1 MDLLDERRGRLRQYD
16 VMPKLR
22 TLAICVSFI
31 ASAAVS
37 GNAVSRDAV
46 SRDAVSRDAVSV
58 GRAVSVG
65 QQEVPS
71 LSHDRTDEQ
80 ASPRL
85 PPVFPEATEDDKAA
99 PSAVAPVPGR
109 ASAQERI
116 AATQQA
122 EVQSNRPLNLRFAEL
137 SESSGK
143 GRFNLTGNA
152 VFSQWLSEHA
162 STEKPSWDRE
172 KLSEATVRL
181 QFARLVEAAAL
192 RSPRV
197 RQARAQYEASLSDTK
212 SVKGQ
217 RWPQVDITTS
227 TAAIPIGGSRDDNN
241 PSLGSALQANIVT
254 PIYDFGRLKKTI
266 HSYEQLADA
275 GHQTYQAELQNSASQ
290 VSSEAIELIKNGV
303 LAEIS
308 EGYVNRLGTLVE
320 MLSDIVKVDTGR
332 GSELTQAKARFLQA
346 EANRDAI
353 LARIRDQELTLR
365 KLVGDTPLPDIGT
378 ESWDIQPGDLER
390 QLAMLDQHPLVLKA
404 SAETA
409 SAVSSAEAIKS
420 SARPQ
425 LNWIVSKT
433 TAEDALGRSQ
443 PWETRLGLSWAA
455 FRGGSQRA
463 QRQAALA
470 RAEAGR
476 QLEEQQRLDLEY
488 QIRGA
493 EHNARVLF
501 ERADSYRALTD
512 ETEQVRRAFFQ
523 QWYHLG
529 KRSLLDVLSAE
540 NEYHSNQINEVTSRF
555 DGYRAVF
562 DGHLSAGDLLIWLR
576 GQ

>member
-1 MDLLDERRGRLRQYD
+1 
-16 VMPKLR
+16 MPKLSAS
-22 TLAICVSFI
+22 AIFI
-31 ASAAVS
+31 ACSIAS
-37 GNAVSRDAV
+37 GVATGQQRATSVEPQGEHSRLL
-46 SRDAVSRDAVSV
+46 
-58 GRAVSVG
+58 GWTVG
-65 QQEVPS
+65 QTQPEPADAMQKTDAPS
-71 LSHDRTDEQ
+71 PLPPLDL
-80 ASPRL
+80 RL
-85 PPVFPEATEDDKAA
+85 PPLPA
-99 PSAVAPVPGR
+99 SPGR
-109 ASAQERI
+109 G
-116 AATQQA
+116 
-122 EVQSNRPLNLRFAEL
+122 PLDA
-137 SESSGK
+137 
-143 GRFNLTGNA
+143 TGNE

-162 STEKPSWDRE
+162 STEKQPWERE
-172 KLSEATVRL
+172 NLSDASVRA

-192 RSPRV
+192 HSPRV
-197 RQARAQYEASLSDTK
+197 QQARAQYEASLSDVK
-212 SVKGQ
+212 SAKGQ
-217 RWPQVDITTS
+217 RWPQLDITTS
-227 TAAIPIGGSRDDNN
+227 TATVPIGGSRDGGNASQG
-241 PSLGSALQANIVT
+241 PALQANIVT
-254 PIYDFGRLKKTI
+254 PVYDFGRLKKTI
-266 HSYEQLADA
+266 QSYEQLADA
-275 GHQTYQAELQNSASQ
+275 GYQTYQAELQNSASQ
-290 VSSEAIELIKNGV
+290 VSYETIELIKNQI

-308 EGYVNRLGTLVE
+308 DGYVNRLGTLVE
-320 MLSDIVKVDTGR
+320 MLTDIVKVDTGR

-353 LARIRDQELTLR
+353 QARIRTQELALR
-365 KLVGDTPLPDIGT
+365 KLIGDTPLPNIGT
-378 ESWDIQPGDLER
+378 ERWDIHPDDLER

-420 SARPQ
+420 SALPQ

-476 QLEEQQRLDLEY
+476 QHEEQQRLDLEY

-493 EHNARVLF
+493 EHDARILF
-501 ERADSYRALTD
+501 ERADAYRALTD

-529 KRSLLDVLSAE
+529 KRTLLDVLSAE
-540 NEYHSNQINEVTSRF
+540 SEYHNNQINEVTSRF

-562 DGHLSAGDLLIWLR
+562 TGHLSAGTLVGWLR